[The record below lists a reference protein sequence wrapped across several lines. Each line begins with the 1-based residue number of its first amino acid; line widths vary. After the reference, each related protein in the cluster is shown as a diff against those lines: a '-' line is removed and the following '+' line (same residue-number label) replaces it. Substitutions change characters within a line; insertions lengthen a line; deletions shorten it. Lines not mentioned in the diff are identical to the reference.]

1 MQRSWQLWIVIGF
14 IMLGA
19 ARCQDRREPAAV
31 EHINEEQLAES
42 ESAAV
47 NATGRVVPMR
57 WTVLSFPLLGTI
69 AELTVE
75 EGQAVEAGDVLARLD
90 SADLEAALAQ
100 AEAEWVQAEANLAK
114 VKAGPAEEEIT
125 AAELAVEAANARVAA
140 AVAQRDALYSSITEA
155 DIAEAYSEYYA
166 AYLGYEDALE
176 QLQDVQNFDPDDC
189 LEYEDVAGSIPTI
202 PDWVFL
208 LPPEVLD
215 TIGMLLGI
223 SFESTD
229 PADTEI
235 LLRQQV
241 ASSCPI
247 AHFERI
253 EDYYELAELGLKA
266 AEAYYEQLLAGP
278 APEAIELENARVW
291 LASTQ
296 VVVAQAHLDYLL
308 AQPLPED
315 IAVAEAEAALARAEV
330 QLAEARLEQAVL
342 IAPFDGVITD
352 VFLDASESVAPGQP
366 VLQLGDLTHLRVETT
381 DLNEIDVIQI
391 AEGDTAKVTF
401 DALPGIEVEGI
412 VFSISPSFEEGTG
425 KNYTV
430 TIELDEIPSRLRWG
444 MTALVDIEI

>member
-1 MQRSWQLWIVIGF
+1 MPDRAKRAWHRVACLKLWQKTLLIALLVGVVVGVPVAYSGSGEDSAA
-14 IMLGA
+14 GA
-19 ARCQDRREPAAV
+19 SGDGDTQLYTVQYGDLTSTIYASGSLV
-31 EHINEEQLAES
+31 YSTSEQLTFD
-42 ESAAV
+42 SA
-47 NATGRVVPMR
+47 G
-57 WTVLSFPLLGTI
+57 
-69 AELTVE
+69 TVE
-75 EGQAVEAGDVLARLD
+75 EVSVEKDDAVKQGDILARLD
-90 SADLEAALAQ
+90 SESIESLE
-100 AEAEWVQAEANLAK
+100 E
-114 VKAGPAEEEIT
+114 
-125 AAELAVEAANARVAA
+125 
-140 AVAQRDALYSSITEA
+140 AVARARINVRDDEEALEVAENPYSEA